1 MQPVLLLPQPRGC
14 HRDIP
19 SAAAR
24 SRGPRLC
31 DATRAALA
39 GGWLCGEAVP
49 GTAAALQSSGCV
61 PQNQL
66 SFTHALPISRT
77 RSALPSRTLGASQSP
92 LLPALGLRVHLL
104 TGTVTQPGTGSWGG
118 VGQRA
123 AWQEDFLTSGL
134 GLQRTLELPGCTGVI
149 LVLALSSWA
158 GSRHAKPVFRC
169 GAGTLSR
176 SLRQEWS
183 PRVI

>member
-1 MQPVLLLPQPRGC
+1 MMPHGQPWQEGGFVARLSQAPPQHCSPQEGREE
-14 HRDIP
+14 RTP
-19 SAAAR
+19 LR
-24 SRGPRLC
+24 
-31 DATRAALA
+31 ATKPA
-39 GGWLCGEAVP
+39 
-49 GTAAALQSSGCV
+49 
-61 PQNQL
+61 QL
-66 SFTHALPISRT
+66 HPCSPISRT

-92 LLPALGLRVHLL
+92 LLPALGLRAHLL

-158 GSRHAKPVFRC
+158 GSRHSKPVFRC